1 MKVIRITAIF
11 LILAGIIISCSHKNL
26 PADMSGRRLKP
37 YDTAA
42 FNYIFVEAVKQKLL
56 GNGGDALK
64 LLENSLIVNPR
75 SDAAYFQMAQILI
88 ASGNL
93 EKGKQKAL
101 SAYNLD
107 PDNFWY
113 LVMLAGTYYELKN
126 TDSAS
131 IFYEKAVKKFPDRD
145 DIKITLA
152 NIYSE
157 KSEFLKALDLFKIL
171 DNKYGINRVSSSG
184 SVKNLM
190 WAGKWTEAKEITEKL
205 ITLYPEEILFKGLL
219 AEIYRGMG
227 DFTRAEGVYKQL
239 IDQNPGNAQVQLA
252 LCDFM
257 IEEKK
262 FDDLV
267 ILLNTVAIN
276 DKVSRTDKISLFAQL
291 IENEEL
297 IKENGETFL
306 FSVMVLESA
315 YPADEIIVLLKPE
328 LFLKTG
334 RNKEA
339 ATRLE
344 EIIRMQPQNYFAWE
358 KLLLAYLQDKDYINL
373 ESRSR
378 ECATKFNRSYLAK
391 LLYATAAIENGNY
404 EIALEELRKA
414 DILAGSDEEMLLQ
427 SLSLRADVYYRMKN
441 FEKAFE
447 TFEQALAKKK
457 DDLIL
462 LNNYAYYL
470 AEKDLNLKEAEKMA
484 ERVTGM
490 EPGNNTFL
498 DTYAWVL
505 YKRGKYRNAEKVMNQ
520 IFKSTDKDDA
530 EYYEHYGFI
539 LKKLRK
545 CDEAVAA
552 WTRAVEADKTKIHL
566 EKEIENCKK

>member
-11 LILAGIIISCSHKNL
+11 LILAGIIISCSHKNFH
-26 PADMSGRRLKP
+26 ADMSGRRLKP

-145 DIKITLA
+145 DIKVTLA

-157 KSEFLKALDLFKIL
+157 KSEFLKALELFKIL

-391 LLYATAAIENGNY
+391 LLYATAATENGNY

-484 ERVTGM
+484 ERVTTL

>member
-145 DIKITLA
+145 DIKVTLA

-339 ATRLE
+339 VTRLE
-344 EIIRMQPQNYFAWE
+344 EIIRLQPQNYFTWE
-358 KLLLAYLQDKDYINL
+358 KLLLAYLQDKDFINL

-484 ERVTGM
+484 ERVTTL

>member
-145 DIKITLA
+145 DIKVTLA

-227 DFTRAEGVYKQL
+227 DFPRAEGVYKQL

-484 ERVTGM
+484 ERVTTL

-545 CDEAVAA
+545 CDEAIAA

>member
-11 LILAGIIISCSHKNL
+11 LILAVIIISCSHKNL

-88 ASGNL
+88 ASGDL

-126 TDSAS
+126 PDSAS

-157 KSEFLKALDLFKIL
+157 KSEFLKALELFKIL

-291 IENEEL
+291 IENDEL

-315 YPADEIIVLLKPE
+315 YPSDEIIVLLKPE

-334 RNKEA
+334 RTKEA

-344 EIIRMQPQNYFAWE
+344 EIIRLQPQNYFAWE

-373 ESRSR
+373 ESKSR
-378 ECATKFNRSYLAK
+378 ECATKFNRSFLAK
-391 LLYATAAIENGNY
+391 LLYATAATENGNY

-470 AEKDLNLKEAEKMA
+470 AEKDLNLKDAEKMA
-484 ERVTGM
+484 ERVTEM

-545 CDEAVAA
+545 CDEAIAA
-552 WTRAVEADKTKIHL
+552 WTRAIEADKTKIHL

>member
-11 LILAGIIISCSHKNL
+11 LILAGIIISCSHKNFH
-26 PADMSGRRLKP
+26 ADMSGRRLKP

-145 DIKITLA
+145 DIKVTLA

-157 KSEFLKALDLFKIL
+157 KSEFLKALELFKIL

-227 DFTRAEGVYKQL
+227 DFPRAEGVYKQL

-484 ERVTGM
+484 ERVTTL

>member
-145 DIKITLA
+145 DIKVTLA

-157 KSEFLKALDLFKIL
+157 KSEFLKALELFKIL

-344 EIIRMQPQNYFAWE
+344 EIIRMQPQNYFTWE

-391 LLYATAAIENGNY
+391 LLYATAATENGNY

-484 ERVTGM
+484 ERVTTL

-545 CDEAVAA
+545 CDEAIAA